1 MEKLQIYHLSN
12 CTQHYQQYRFNV
24 VSTVNKFLHPWDSTT
39 DLSNDWLTIVQ
50 SRPIEDTIS
59 GKLVNQILKRV
70 NLYTPWKRHER
81 FNYGIHY
88 SAILHIY
95 KKKKNKKRIVNT
107 LYGITWR
114 EEGRDKKKRLRR
126 RWKTVPNA
134 LFLR

>member
-70 NLYTPWKRHER
+70 NLYTPWKRTNDSTMGFTILR
-81 FNYGIHY
+81 FY
-88 SAILHIY
+88 IY

-107 LYGITWR
+107 LYGITWQ